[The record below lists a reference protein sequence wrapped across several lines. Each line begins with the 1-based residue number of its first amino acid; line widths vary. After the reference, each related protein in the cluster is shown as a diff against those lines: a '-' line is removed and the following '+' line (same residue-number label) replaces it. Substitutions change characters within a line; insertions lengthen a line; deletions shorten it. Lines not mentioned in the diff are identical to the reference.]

1 MSQISV
7 YRNHF
12 MPIAGLV
19 DHVSVWANN
28 NGSTKAQL
36 TGDIDIKEVALVGCS
51 IGPGNRQLHIPING
65 VGHGGTENDL
75 RPLASQRTDEFR
87 KPLVVANGDT
97 KAANSRHI
105 EDGKLYV
112 FADKNVR
119 DEWVAALPDG
129 SLQQSRDKW
138 GKR

>member
-1 MSQISV
+1 
-7 YRNHF
+7 
-12 MPIAGLV
+12 MPDA
-19 DHVSVWANN
+19 W
-28 NGSTKAQL
+28 
-36 TGDIDIKEVALVGCS
+36 
-51 IGPGNRQLHIPING
+51 
-65 VGHGGTENDL
+65 
-75 RPLASQRTDEFR
+75 
-87 KPLVVANGDT
+87 
-97 KAANSRHI
+97 HI